1 MKNFLNIVLLILIC
15 IFFINTFIYYS
26 SNQNIETKNYI
37 RNNINQIINTKI
49 SNIPILY
56 NDTNNVIYFKD
67 GFSNEIKN
75 DKPRNFWNLLKP

>member
-56 NDTNNVIYFKD
+56 NDTNNVIYFND

>member
-1 MKNFLNIVLLILIC
+1 MKNFFNMVFIILIL
-15 IFFINTFIYYS
+15 IFFINTFFYYS

-49 SNIPILY
+49 SNVPILY
-56 NDTNNVIYFKD
+56 NDTKNVIYFND
-67 GFSNEIKN
+67 GFSSEIKN